1 MTMKTLVA
9 IWVAALISGVG
20 TVTYV
25 NAAINENVARS
36 QAEQL
41 QPAATGSDELLEEL
55 KENGII

>member
-1 MTMKTLVA
+1 MKALA
-9 IWVAALISGVG
+9 IIWGAVLITALG
-20 TVTYV
+20 TGTYV